1 MAERVAIIIGAGPAG
16 LTAAY
21 ELAEKSDVKP
31 RVFEAA
37 DDVGGIART
46 FKYMGNYIDLGGH
59 RFFSKSDRVMD
70 WWRAVLPLQ
79 RHVDSTESRIEITY
93 QKKTRWIDLPE
104 DGPDPDET
112 DDVMLVRQ
120 RVSRILFGGRFFDY
134 PLSLSFRTLA
144 NLGLLATLRIG
155 FSYMRSH
162 LFPVRPENTL
172 EDFFINRFGRELYNT
187 FFKDYTEKVWGVPCR
202 EISAEWGAQRIKG
215 LSIVSVLVHALKALR
230 PKKGSITQKETETS
244 LIEQFL
250 YPKYGPGHMWERV
263 RRLVEARGGEVRFER
278 RVIGL
283 KHDGERVLAA
293 LVEDGHGAIEEVAGD
308 YFFSTMPVRELI
320 AGLDPVA
327 PAEVREVSDG
337 LIYRDFMTVGLLL
350 DRLKLGGGGG
360 GRGLHERV
368 PDNWIYIQEHSVRVG
383 RLQIFNNWSPYM
395 VADPDKVWIGLEYFV
410 DEGDDLWSMDDE
422 AMVAFAAEEL
432 ERIDVIDRA
441 AVLDAVVIRQL
452 KAYPAY
458 FGTYD
463 RFDTVRDYT
472 DRFVNL
478 FLVGRNGMHRYNNQ
492 DHSMLAAMVAVENI
506 LDGVEDKK
514 NIWEVNTETEYH
526 EEK

>member
-1 MAERVAIIIGAGPAG
+1 MTERVAIIIGAGPAG
-16 LTAAY
+16 LTAAF
-21 ELAEKSDVKP
+21 ELAGKSDVKP
-31 RVFEAA
+31 LVFEAA

-46 FKYMGNYIDLGGH
+46 FRYKGNHIDLGGH

-79 RHVDSTESRIEITY
+79 RHVDSAESRIEISY
-93 QKKTRWIDLPE
+93 QNKTRWIDLPE
-104 DGPDPDET
+104 DGPNPDET
-112 DDVMLVRQ
+112 DDVMLVRE

-144 NLGLLATLRIG
+144 NLGLPATMRIG

-172 EDFFINRFGRELYNT
+172 EDFFINRFGRELYST
-187 FFKDYTEKVWGVPCR
+187 FFRDYTEKVWGVPCR

-215 LSIVSVLVHALKALR
+215 LSIVSVLVHAFKKLL
-230 PKKGSITQKETETS
+230 PKKNTIAQKEVETS

-250 YPKYGPGHMWERV
+250 YPKFGPGHMWERV
-263 RRLVEARGGEVRFER
+263 RRLVEERGGEVRFER
-278 RVIGL
+278 RVVGL
-283 KHDGERVLAA
+283 KHDGERVIAA
-293 LVEDGHGAIEEVAGD
+293 LVEDEHGAIEEVAGD

-320 AGLDPVA
+320 AGLDPAA
-327 PAEVREVSDG
+327 PEEVREVSEG
-337 LIYRDFMTVGLLL
+337 LVYRDFMTVGLLL
-350 DRLKLGGGGG
+350 DSIKLGGGGG

-368 PDNWIYIQEHSVRVG
+368 PDNWIYIQEQAVRVG

-432 ERIDVIDRA
+432 ELINVIDRA
-441 AVLDAVVIRQL
+441 AVLDAVVIRQP

-463 RFDTVRDYT
+463 RFDTVREFT
-472 DRFVNL
+472 DGFANL

-506 LDGVEDKK
+506 LDGVDDKK